1 MEVTTDAQ
9 ASVAAWLTTQADAP
23 ATLADVTVQHVG
35 KSLWRIC
42 FSFGDTMSPGAL
54 ILTVEATR
62 GATETR
68 TTRILVLQPLTGQAI
83 RGRSALQLAYQV
95 ANTMMSCNKNFFEV
109 VTTMQSMIKGKNA
122 NGFTVIAYAS
132 PAFMHLDA
140 LCGQASH
147 AMRQVVI
154 PAMLRQDV
162 IAQRGVAAFAA
173 SMVGAATYCH
183 LMNESFSF
191 RIDAGKQPYSR
202 QIDQAI
208 ARWRRESKTG
218 IAAFA
223 LVLVAAAI

>member
-1 MEVTTDAQ
+1 MAVAPFTMNVPPRPTTTPALIATTTPTATQSPIVVAISSFSSVYYPGDSGTMEVTTDAQ

-35 KSLWRIC
+35 KSLWRIR

-109 VTTMQSMIKGKNA
+109 VTTMQSMIL
-122 NGFTVIAYAS
+122 S
-132 PAFMHLDA
+132 
-140 LCGQASH
+140 
-147 AMRQVVI
+147 
-154 PAMLRQDV
+154 
-162 IAQRGVAAFAA
+162 FA
-173 SMVGAATYCH
+173 
-183 LMNESFSF
+183 
-191 RIDAGKQPYSR
+191 
-202 QIDQAI
+202 
-208 ARWRRESKTG
+208 
-218 IAAFA
+218 
-223 LVLVAAAI
+223 